1 MSDHRSPIVEK
12 TLLLLGELGN
22 TGAGASLAD
31 LTERLD
37 VPRSTV
43 YRILNSLQA
52 HRFVVKLDGRPLYAL
67 GPRIEELAGTLSP
80 KDARE
85 RLLEAAAPLMARIA
99 ARLSE
104 ACKLCVIEEDEALT
118 LHAVPSPSDFGL
130 SVRVGR
136 RAPLYAGGAGKA
148 LLAFAPADVR
158 TRVLSG
164 PLLSH
169 TPHTITNP
177 DILRE
182 TIDLIR
188 RQGFA
193 EDNAEL
199 TVGIRALAAPIFVDG
214 AVPAAVLSIP
224 YLGDPTP
231 ERVHAIRQA
240 VLEGAVEIGAA
251 LAPAHAE
258 A

>member
-12 TLLLLGELGN
+12 TLLLLGELGSA
-22 TGAGASLAD
+22 GAGASLAD
-31 LTERLD
+31 LTERLE

-52 HRFVVKLDGRPLYAL
+52 HRFIVKLDGRPLYTL
-67 GPRIEELAGTLSP
+67 GPRIAELAGSLSP

-85 RLLEAAAPLMARIA
+85 RLMAAAAPVMARIA

-118 LHAVPSPSDFGL
+118 LHAVASPSDYGL
-130 SVRVGR
+130 AVRIGR

-148 LLAFAPADVR
+148 LLAFATAELR
-158 TRVLSG
+158 ARVLSG
-164 PLLSH
+164 PLVSH
-169 TPHTITNP
+169 TPYTITNP

-182 TIDLIR
+182 RIDLIR

-199 TVGIRALAAPIFVDG
+199 TVGIRALAAPIFADTSTPV
-214 AVPAAVLSIP
+214 AVLSVP

-231 ERVHAIRQA
+231 ERVHSIRQA

-251 LAPAHAE
+251 FAQTTVE